1 MFRIGVRALLPA
13 ISLAL
18 GTWLGLGRPAPSLVS
33 GLAERAWFAVVGR
46 AAIEARFVPPP
57 IESVPQ
63 TADVAAPPPPPPIDP
78 SDFPRMNPEGK
89 ISRAWLLA
97 EGPHYDPTDNHRYI
111 TFTFDDGPFPET
123 TPHVL
128 DLLRRFHVRGTF
140 FFIGS
145 YLDGE
150 STRAQ
155 MTRDVARRVV
165 AEGHL
170 VGNHTWDHAHLTE
183 VSRPQ
188 ALSEIDRSADIIF
201 RTTGQRPL
209 FFRPPYGDLSRFLE
223 RTLGERGTEVVL
235 WSLAADDMERDDEKA
250 VAHELRLR
258 LEYQGG
264 GIVLLHDCKW
274 KSVIALERLLRWLD
288 DNRWDPNHPEVRG
301 YEVVDLPQYLRV
313 TAAAPQPFATREEL
327 DKARR
332 AAWDKAHPGLAVPQR
347 RGETAGDPSAALRP
361 SG

>member
-1 MFRIGVRALLPA
+1 LLERFNVRA
-13 ISLAL
+13 
-18 GTWLGLGRPAPSLVS
+18 
-33 GLAERAWFAVVGR
+33 
-46 AAIEARFVPPP
+46 
-57 IESVPQ
+57 
-63 TADVAAPPPPPPIDP
+63 
-78 SDFPRMNPEGK
+78 
-89 ISRAWLLA
+89 
-97 EGPHYDPTDNHRYI
+97 
-111 TFTFDDGPFPET
+111 
-123 TPHVL
+123 
-128 DLLRRFHVRGTF
+128 TF
-140 FFIGS
+140 FFIGK
-145 YLDGE
+145 YLEGE
-150 STRAQ
+150 DARAS
-155 MTRDVARRVV
+155 MTRDVARRIV
-165 AEGHL
+165 ASGHL

-188 ALSEIDRSADIIF
+188 ALAEIDRTNEIIF

-264 GIVLLHDCKW
+264 GVVLLHDCKW

-313 TAAAPQPFATREEL
+313 TAAAPQPFANREEL

-332 AAWDKAHPGLAVPQR
+332 AAWSKAHP
-347 RGETAGDPSAALRP
+347 DIAAP
-361 SG
+361 TPHQQAPGT